1 MVAKVREQK
10 EDWQH
15 CVDSALIGALAY
27 ALLAWTTIYV
37 TSDQHAHATMWPAD
51 AVILALLLKHPKR
64 DWPYLLLAGW
74 CGNLVANVL
83 TREWTP
89 GLFLYGGINMGQT
102 WLAAWLLLQ
111 VNKGENPL
119 ANARTVLGF
128 VACTGLAAPLVG
140 AGAGTLVTFLNY
152 GEALGSSFLRWFV
165 SNSLG
170 YIVVTPFLTALF
182 DGSYYRGFQSRS
194 PLEKAKVLGL
204 VGSHSLLTAFVF
216 TQGSIPLLFLLTS
229 SLLVLAFRH
238 GNSSVMA
245 GVIIIA
251 IIGAVTTIKGL
262 GPVAAMPYSKGAQE
276 FYFQF
281 YLVLLL
287 ATVLPVATIVSSS
300 KSVLQDLAEREEAL
314 RLMMTHSPD
323 GILGF
328 DVDGVCKWAEGP
340 LRKYLGLE
348 PGQIIGR
355 SLDTVSPLAQD
366 LVQEMRR
373 AARKDIVLPGT
384 FEFTP
389 MMRPELVLEGSI
401 GLLKRNGGIA
411 GAVINLRDVTVRKD
425 NEVTLA
431 SKAFKD
437 DLTGLPN
444 RQGLRAE
451 LEALAQSASGP
462 AALAIVDVDCFKAIN
477 DSHGHCVGDIVLREI
492 AQRMRTSMRE
502 GDFIARIGGD
512 EFAILLHC
520 DLETAR
526 HACLRI
532 VESVRQ
538 TPAFSQDTVHI
549 LATVSCG
556 VAEFRASDL
565 PDQVFHA
572 ADVALYEMKRFG
584 RNGVRAAA

>member
-1 MVAKVREQK
+1 MVAKVSEGK
-10 EDWQH
+10 KDWQH
-15 CVDSALIGALAY
+15 CVDSALIGALGY

-37 TSDQHAHATMWPAD
+37 TSDLHAHATMWPAD

-64 DWPYLLLAGW
+64 DWPYILLAGW
-74 CGNLVANVL
+74 CGNLIANVL

-111 VNKGENPL
+111 VNKGDSL
-119 ANARTVLGF
+119 LDSARTVLGF
-128 VACTGLAAPLVG
+128 VTCAGLVAPLVG
-140 AGAGTLVTFLNY
+140 AMAGTLVTFLSY
-152 GEALGSSFLRWFV
+152 GEDLGSSFLSWFL

-170 YIVVTPFLTALF
+170 YIVVTPFLKALF
-182 DGSYYRGFQSRS
+182 EGSYWHGFQSRG
-194 PLEKAKVLGL
+194 PTEKVEVLGL
-204 VGSHSLLTAFVF
+204 VGTHTLLTAFVF
-216 TQGSIPLLFLLTS
+216 AQDNIPLLFLLTS

-251 IIGAVTTIKGL
+251 VIGAVATIRGA
-262 GPVAAMPYSKGAQE
+262 GPIAIMPYSKGAQE

-287 ATVLPVATIVSSS
+287 ATVLPVATIVSSR
-300 KSVLQDLAEREEAL
+300 KTVMHDLAEREEAL
-314 RLMMTHSPD
+314 RLMMSHSPD

-328 DVDGVCKWAEGP
+328 DVDGMCKWAEGP
-340 LRKYLGLE
+340 LRKYLGIE
-348 PGQIIGR
+348 PGQMIGR
-355 SLDTVSPLAQD
+355 SMDTVSPLAQD
-366 LVQEMRR
+366 LVREMHR
-373 AARKDIVLPGT
+373 AARNDIALPGT

-389 MMRPELVLEGSI
+389 MLRPELVLEGSI
-401 GLLKRNGGIA
+401 GLLRRNCCIA

-425 NEVTLA
+425 NEATLEL
-431 SKAFKD
+431 KALKD

-444 RQGLRAE
+444 RQGLRVE
-451 LEALAQSASGP
+451 LEALAHSPIGSTS
-462 AALAIVDVDCFKAIN
+462 LAIVDVDCFKAIN
-477 DSHGHCVGDIVLREI
+477 DAHGHGVGDVVLREI
-492 AQRMRTSMRE
+492 AQRMKRSMRE

-526 HACLRI
+526 NACQRI

-538 TPAFSQDTVHI
+538 TPAFSEDTVHI